1 MAKEVQVSGLL
12 AELDALKSSSRQA
25 GGFKCRVAF
34 AYDSLEGAEREA
46 LAHLI
51 DGTDVFASNIGR
63 TLRGHGIDIKDSNI
77 QRHRRRSTG
86 GGCLCPP
93 PTETP

>member
-1 MAKEVQVSGLL
+1 MAKEIQVSGLL
-12 AELDALKSSSRQA
+12 ADLDALHSSSRHA

-34 AYDSLEGAEREA
+34 AYDRVEGAEREA
-46 LAHLI
+46 LENLI
-51 DGTDVFASNIGR
+51 DGTDVFASKIAR
-63 TLRGHGIDIKDSNI
+63 TLQGHGIDIRDSHI

-93 PTETP
+93 PTETH